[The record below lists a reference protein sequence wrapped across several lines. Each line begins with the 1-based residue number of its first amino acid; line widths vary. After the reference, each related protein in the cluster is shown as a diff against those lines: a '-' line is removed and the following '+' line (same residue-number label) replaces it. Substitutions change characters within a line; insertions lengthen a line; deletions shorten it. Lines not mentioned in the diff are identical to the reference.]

1 VPSEPRRLTA
11 DPDPDAPAATRPARS
26 RAARPDPFNDLADES
41 ATITTDD
48 APVPSR
54 PSRAPQVS
62 TSADAPD
69 EAVVDDRGR
78 GSRRSRRGGEGP
90 LRARQVQRIIRYLAP
105 WSVLKVSFLF
115 FLSLWL
121 ITLVAGVILW
131 TGASSTG
138 AIDNIESFIEELFG
152 LERFAFDGPQILRGT
167 VFGGFVLVVVGTAF
181 SGLLA
186 VLFNLIGDL
195 TGGLRVTVIEVERAR
210 PAGGRSTET

>member
-1 VPSEPRRLTA
+1 
-11 DPDPDAPAATRPARS
+11 
-26 RAARPDPFNDLADES
+26 
-41 ATITTDD
+41 
-48 APVPSR
+48 
-54 PSRAPQVS
+54 
-62 TSADAPD
+62 
-69 EAVVDDRGR
+69 
-78 GSRRSRRGGEGP
+78 
-90 LRARQVQRIIRYLAP
+90 
-105 WSVLKVSFLF
+105 
-115 FLSLWL
+115 
-121 ITLVAGVILW
+121 VILW

-210 PAGGRSTET
+210 PVGGRPTEA

>member
-1 VPSEPRRLTA
+1 
-11 DPDPDAPAATRPARS
+11 
-26 RAARPDPFNDLADES
+26 
-41 ATITTDD
+41 
-48 APVPSR
+48 
-54 PSRAPQVS
+54 
-62 TSADAPD
+62 
-69 EAVVDDRGR
+69 
-78 GSRRSRRGGEGP
+78 
-90 LRARQVQRIIRYLAP
+90 
-105 WSVLKVSFLF
+105 
-115 FLSLWL
+115 
-121 ITLVAGVILW
+121 VILW